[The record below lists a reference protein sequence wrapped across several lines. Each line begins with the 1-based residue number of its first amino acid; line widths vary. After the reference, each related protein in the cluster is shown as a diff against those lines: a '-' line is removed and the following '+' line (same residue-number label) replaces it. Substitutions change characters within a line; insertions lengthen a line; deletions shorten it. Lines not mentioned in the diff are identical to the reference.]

1 MTVLN
6 SIRERFTASQND
18 AETEYAG
25 LLKAYV
31 DGDDSVFNGTLQN
44 VLSLTGRT
52 HEQFVADVERIER
65 RAAAR
70 LKLVEVEK
78 LRPACEAA
86 CLQTGEAMNAVEVAR
101 VAGQKLIADAIRECD
116 AKSDVSSSLR
126 RQIRDL
132 EFSASQDL
140 QATADPA
147 LLAEID
153 QLNARCRDIREL
165 QNDIGRSPGCD
176 PDEAIKAHCKFNVE
190 TAKLQERIEELQQQ
204 MQAT

>member
-1 MTVLN
+1 MTVLTA
-6 SIRERFTASQND
+6 IRERFARRQGD
-18 AETEYAG
+18 AESQYLKLVSDSAAG
-25 LLKAYV
+25 R
-31 DGDDSVFNGTLQN
+31 DSDPATLTS
-44 VLSLTGRT
+44 VLTATGRT
-52 HEQFVADVERIER
+52 MEQFIRDVEKIER

-101 VAGQKLIADAIRECD
+101 VAGQKLIADAIHNCD
-116 AKSDVSSSLR
+116 AKSEISNSLR

-140 QATADPA
+140 QATADPSV
-147 LLAEID
+147 LAEID

-165 QNDIGRSPGCD
+165 QNDVGRSPGCD
-176 PDEAIKAHCKFNVE
+176 PDEAIKAHQKFNAE
-190 TAKLQERIEELQQQ
+190 TAKLEERIEGLQQQ